1 MYLNAW
7 LPTFVACEWN
17 EIKIRATAIV
27 KYRGNEIYK
36 LAAAYMEDL
45 TVWGFYTIDVYTQ

>member
-1 MYLNAW
+1 MYMVIKAS

-17 EIKIRATAIV
+17 KIKIRATAIV

-36 LAAAYMEDL
+36 LAAAYMKIL
-45 TVWGFYTIDVYTQ
+45 